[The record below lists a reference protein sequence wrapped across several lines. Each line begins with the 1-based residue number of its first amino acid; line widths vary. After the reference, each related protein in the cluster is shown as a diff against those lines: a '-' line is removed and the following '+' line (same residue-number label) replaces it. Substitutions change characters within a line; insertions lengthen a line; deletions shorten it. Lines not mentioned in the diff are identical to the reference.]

1 MAKETQPTDPKSR
14 ARSIL
19 DLLASSAETDY
30 IGEPVSQLAH
40 ALQCAFLATRAR
52 ATDEV
57 ILAALLHDV
66 GHLGGPPDAPQMA
79 GYGVLHHE
87 KRGAELLSRA
97 GFSKTVAA
105 LVEGHIQAK
114 RYLIGKSPGYGA
126 RLSEASK
133 RTLEFQGGPM
143 RASEIESFEQDPL
156 MKDKL
161 RLRQWDELAKESG
174 LRVPGL
180 EAYREIL
187 LRHLQDQSR
196 EPPR

>member
-1 MAKETQPTDPKSR
+1 
-14 ARSIL
+14 
-19 DLLASSAETDY
+19 
-30 IGEPVSQLAH
+30 
-40 ALQCAFLATRAR
+40 
-52 ATDEV
+52 
-57 ILAALLHDV
+57 
-66 GHLGGPPDAPQMA
+66 MA

-87 KRGAELLSRA
+87 ERGAELLIRS
-97 GFSKTVAA
+97 GLSKTVAT
-105 LVEGHIQAK
+105 LVEGHVQAK
-114 RYLIGKSPGYGA
+114 RYLIGKNPRY
-126 RLSEASK
+126 REQTSEASK

-187 LRHLQDQSR
+187 LSHLQVQQR
-196 EPPR
+196 KR

>member
-1 MAKETQPTDPKSR
+1 M
-14 ARSIL
+14 
-19 DLLASSAETDY
+19 
-30 IGEPVSQLAH
+30 SQLAH
-40 ALQCAFLATRAR
+40 ALQCAAWARKAR
-52 ATDEV
+52 AADEL

-66 GHLGGPPDAPQMA
+66 GHICGPPDAPQMA

-87 KRGAELLSRA
+87 ERGAEFLIRA
-97 GFSKTVAA
+97 GLSQKVAS
-105 LVEGHIQAK
+105 LVEGHVQAK
-114 RYLIGKSPGYGA
+114 RYLVA
-126 RLSEASK
+126 RNPRYSEQTSEASK

-143 RASEIESFEQDPL
+143 RAPEIERFEQDPL

-187 LRHLQDQSR
+187 SNHLQEQSR
-196 EPPR
+196 KL

>member
-1 MAKETQPTDPKSR
+1 MAKENQTADPESR
-14 ARSIL
+14 ALSIL
-19 DLLASSAETDY
+19 ELLARSGEVDY

-40 ALQCAFLATRAR
+40 ALQCASQATQAG
-52 ATDEV
+52 ASDEV

-66 GHLGGPPDAPQMA
+66 GHICGPPDAPQMA

-87 KRGAELLSRA
+87 ERGAEFLSRA
-97 GFSKTVAA
+97 GFSKRVAA
-105 LVEGHIQAK
+105 LVEGHVQAK
-114 RYLIGKSPGYGA
+114 RYLIGKNPRYSE
-126 RLSEASK
+126 RTSEASR

-143 RASEIESFEQDPL
+143 SASEIEGFEQDPL

-161 RLRQWDELAKESG
+161 RLRQWDELAKKSG

-187 LRHLQDQSR
+187 IRHLQEQRR
-196 EPPR
+196 ER

>member
-1 MAKETQPTDPKSR
+1 MAKETQPTDPESR

-19 DLLASSAETDY
+19 DLLARSGEIDY
-30 IGEPVSQLAH
+30 IGEPVSQLEH
-40 ALQCAFLATRAR
+40 ALQCAFWAKKAR

-57 ILAALLHDV
+57 VLAALLHDV
-66 GHLGGPPDAPQMA
+66 GHICGPPDAPQMA

-87 KRGAELLSRA
+87 ERGAELLIRA
-97 GFSKTVAA
+97 GLSETVAA

-114 RYLIGKSPGYGA
+114 RYLIGKNPGYSA
-126 RLSEASK
+126 QLSEASK

-143 RASEIESFEQDPL
+143 RASEIESFERDPL

-187 LRHLQDQSR
+187 SRHLQDQSR
-196 EPPR
+196 DPPR

>member
-1 MAKETQPTDPKSR
+1 MAKENLPADPESS

-19 DLLASSAETDY
+19 ELLARSGEVDY

-40 ALQCAFLATRAR
+40 ALQCASRATGAG
-52 ATDEV
+52 ATDELV
-57 ILAALLHDV
+57 LAALLHDV
-66 GHLGGPPDAPQMA
+66 GHLCGPPDAPQMA

-87 KRGAELLSRA
+87 QRGAELLSRA
-97 GFSKTVAA
+97 GFSKKVAA
-105 LVEGHIQAK
+105 LVEGHVQAK
-114 RYLIGKSPGYGA
+114 RYLIGKNPRYSDQT
-126 RLSEASK
+126 SEASR

-143 RASEIESFEQDPL
+143 RAAEIERFEQDPL

-187 LRHLQDQSR
+187 LNHLQEQR
-196 EPPR
+196 RGR

>member
-1 MAKETQPTDPKSR
+1 MVKETQPADPESR
-14 ARSIL
+14 VQSILGLLARSG
-19 DLLASSAETDY
+19 EVDY
-30 IGEPVSQLAH
+30 IGEPVTQLAH
-40 ALQCAFLATRAR
+40 ALQCAFRATKAR
-52 ATDEV
+52 AADEV

-66 GHLGGPPDAPQMA
+66 GHICGPPDAPRMA

-87 KRGAELLSRA
+87 ERGAEFLIRA
-97 GFSKTVAA
+97 GFSKRVAD
-105 LVEGHIQAK
+105 LVAGHVQAK
-114 RYLIGKSPGYGA
+114 RYLIGKNPRYSEQT
-126 RLSEASK
+126 SEASR

-143 RASEIESFEQDPL
+143 GAAEIESFEQDPL

-187 LRHLQDQSR
+187 LSHLQEQR
-196 EPPR
+196 RKL